1 MPAPTA
7 AHIQRS
13 GALIAP
19 SAGGPFRA
27 EKNWVRMVLTR
38 HCADAQSDY
47 DACTGLEPARPLPV
61 LLARLAQRC
70 SLEVLGSRFHLHA
83 PYAGTHT
90 LRIQFFPTASRT
102 TPVRRPCSLLGPRVR
117 PPSPSPRALPLPP
130 PAPRSPAA
138 AALRSSTTSLL
149 TVRCRRR
156 HRGNRTAAPPRG
168 GSS

>member
-1 MPAPTA
+1 VPAPTA

-19 SAGGPFRA
+19 SAGAPFRA

-70 SLEVLGSRFHLHA
+70 SLAVLGSRFHLHA

-102 TPVRRPCSLLGPRVR
+102 APVRRPCSLLGPRIR
-117 PPSPSPRALPLPP
+117 PPSPRALPPPP
-130 PAPRSPAA
+130 PAPRPPAA
-138 AALRSSTTSLL
+138 AALRSSATSLL
-149 TVRCRRR
+149 TVRHRRR
-156 HRGNRTAAPPRG
+156 RWSSSAAAAATDG
-168 GSS
+168 A